1 MENHEILE
9 KEALRLIEKLLNND
23 IRASIDEDSFKEY
36 SVKISLEEKGK
47 INLFYSP
54 NKKDFKIN
62 TKNIK
67 EIKDEELINDIWN
80 TLIIGSDKN
89 TIYLNKGY
97 EIDVDGSYFNGKTA
111 WASIIRKD
119 GKVIKELSGL
129 VKTDNIKNS
138 HQIAGEIKAV
148 IESIKFCQTFGINE
162 IRLYYDYS
170 GLKFW
175 AKGLWKTKLF
185 VSKYY
190 QDFMQEVKIK
200 IDWVKIESHKG
211 YLWNEKVDELA
222 KKAINQD
229 G

>member
-1 MENHEILE
+1 M
-9 KEALRLIEKLLNND
+9 
-23 IRASIDEDSFKEY
+23 
-36 SVKISLEEKGK
+36 
-47 INLFYSP
+47 
-54 NKKDFKIN
+54 
-62 TKNIK
+62 
-67 EIKDEELINDIWN
+67 
-80 TLIIGSDKN
+80 
-89 TIYLNKGY
+89 
-97 EIDVDGSYFNGKTA
+97 
-111 WASIIRKD
+111 
-119 GKVIKELSGL
+119 

>member
-1 MENHEILE
+1 LENHEILE

-23 IRASIDEDSFKEY
+23 IRASIDEDSFKDY

-54 NKKDFKIN
+54 NKNDFKIN

-67 EIKDEELINDIWN
+67 ESKDEELVNDIWN

-89 TIYLNKGY
+89 SIYKNKGY

-129 VKTDNIKNS
+129 VNTENIKNS

-148 IESIKFCQTFGINE
+148 IESIKFCRTFGINE

-211 YLWNEKVDELA
+211 YFWNEKVDELA
-222 KKAINQD
+222 KKAINPN